1 MDKYI
6 KSIIESLCEYY
17 NYRITEVSSDSNK
30 EAFWA
35 AVKTEVY
42 PKKMFV
48 FFKSDNVKDIDKIID
63 SNIKI
68 ENDYIDIVKIIVTK
82 QNINISGIVSRSN
95 ENILI
100 INSLNNE
107 TIYASN
113 DTYSKAF
120 EIINILN
127 FFRQN
132 KKDYK
137 NSIVTYIIIGINI
150 AVYLLSGVLSRN
162 LFNIDINVLDIL
174 GAKDN
179 YLINNGEY
187 YRLFTCMF
195 LHSGI
200 LHIASNMYALYSI
213 GGLAESIYGRKKYII
228 IYILSGIIAS
238 TASYVFSNGISVG
251 ASGAIFGVLGGVLVI
266 SHKLKHRIG
275 SGLFKNI
282 IFIIILNLFIS
293 FTIPNIDISAHAG
306 GFVAGIIISWLLFP
320 KNEESI

>member
-6 KSIIESLCEYY
+6 KNIIEKLCEYY
-17 NYRITEVSSDSNK
+17 NYKINEVSSDSDK
-30 EAFWA
+30 EEFWGA
-35 AVKTEVY
+35 IKTEAY
-42 PKKMFV
+42 PKKLFV
-48 FFKSDNVKDIDKIID
+48 FFKSKNLEDIDKIID
-63 SNIKI
+63 ANIKI
-68 ENDYIDIVKIIVTK
+68 EDDYVNIVKVIITRDD
-82 QNINISGIVSRSN
+82 INISGIVSKSN
-95 ENILI
+95 QNILI

-107 TIYASN
+107 ILYASN
-113 DTYSKAF
+113 DTYDEAI

-127 FFRQN
+127 FFKRN

-137 NSIVTYIIIGINI
+137 NSMITYIIIGINVAI
-150 AVYLLSGVLSRN
+150 YILSAALSRN
-162 LFNIDINVLDIL
+162 LFNIDVNVLDFL

-179 YLINNGEY
+179 YLIDRGQY

-213 GGLAESIYGRKKYII
+213 GGLAESIYGRKRYIS

-238 TASYVFSNGISVG
+238 VSSYVFSDGISVG
-251 ASGAIFGVLGGVLVI
+251 ASGAIFGVLGGVLII

-275 SGLFKNI
+275 TGLFKNI
-282 IFIIILNLFIS
+282 IFIIIVNLFIS

-306 GFVAGIIISWLLFP
+306 GLVAGIIISWFLFP
-320 KNEESI
+320 KNQEVI